1 MAKDIYTSST
11 ITIDVADGSPQY
23 WIFNNM
29 SKYSN
34 IAVQISWYSLSAAD
48 GNIKFQESI
57 DGAVFNDVAALD
69 TNMDVVTDSVTLQH
83 TTLNAR
89 AIKILF
95 DMGTAVTGVITIDAI
110 ASTED

>member
-1 MAKDIYTSST
+1 MAKDIYQSST
-11 ITIDVADGSPQY
+11 ITIDVADGTPQY

-34 IAVQISWYSLSAAD
+34 IAAQISWDTLSDVD
-48 GNIKFQESI
+48 GTITFQESI
-57 DGAVFNDVAALD
+57 NGAPFNDVAALA
-69 TNMDVVTDSVTLQH
+69 TNMDVATDSVTLQH

-95 DMGTAVTGVITIDAI
+95 DMGSAVTGVITIDAL